1 MLLPT
6 NYGLGLAEYEC
17 LKNNVCLWD
26 VAAERQIELCGP
38 DALKLIEMMTPRPMA
53 DMKVGQCRY
62 AIITDQEG
70 MVINDPVVLKIEED
84 KFWLSLADSDLILWA
99 KALAVGFS
107 LDVHVVEAEVSP
119 CAVQGPKSV
128 ELLTEL
134 FGEWIGEL
142 KFFDFRKTELNG
154 MPMILARSG
163 WSPERGYELY
173 LQDESRGD
181 ELWECLMAAGQ
192 KYSIKPGVPHQTRRI
207 EGGMLSFGADMTY
220 SHNALELGLPSKW
233 TSPNV
238 EKDFIGKQALQRILE
253 SGGPKRKVMGIQLK
267 GNDPVGAV
275 MIRAWEVDAGESS
288 DIGKVTS
295 LAFSPTLNANIGI
308 ATVPIEFAVPGTEVV
323 VVSPIGRRDAVICKL
338 PFKK

>member
-1 MLLPT
+1 M
-6 NYGLGLAEYEC
+6 G
-17 LKNNVCLWD
+17 D

-38 DALKLIEMMTPRPMA
+38 DALKLIEMLTPRPMA

-70 MVINDPVVLKIEED
+70 KVINDPVVLRIEED
-84 KFWLSLADSDLILWA
+84 KFWLSLADSDLILWV
-99 KALAVGFS
+99 KGLALGFS
-107 LDVHVVEAEVSP
+107 LDVRIVEAEVSP

-142 KFFDFRKTELNG
+142 KFFDFRKTELDG
-154 MPMILARSG
+154 TPIILARSG

-181 ELWECLMAAGQ
+181 ELWERLMAAGQ
-192 KYSIKPGVPHQTRRI
+192 KYGIKPGVPHQIRRI
-207 EGGMLSFGADMTY
+207 EGGMLSFGADITY
-220 SHNALELGLPSKW
+220 NHNVLELGLPSKW

-253 SGGPKRKVMGIQLK
+253 NGGPQRKVVGIELK
-267 GNDPVGAV
+267 SNEPVRAV
-275 MIRAWEVDAGESS
+275 MIKTWQVDVGESS
-288 DIGKVTS
+288 NIGQVTS
-295 LAFSPTLNANIGI
+295 FTYSPTLNANIGI
-308 ATVPIEFAVPGTEVV
+308 ATIPIEFAAPGTEVV
-323 VVSPIGRRDAVICKL
+323 VVTPVGRRDAVIRKM